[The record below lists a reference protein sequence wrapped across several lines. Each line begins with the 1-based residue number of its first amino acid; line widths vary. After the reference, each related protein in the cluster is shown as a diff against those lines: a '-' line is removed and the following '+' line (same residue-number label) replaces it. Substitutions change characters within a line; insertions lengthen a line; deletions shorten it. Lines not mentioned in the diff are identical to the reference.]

1 MPKTSSIRSSV
12 LVELRLVTDSWYR
25 GCIASRGKNYAT
37 SEFGV
42 FARSVGVKPL
52 KFCSTATRLQRRR
65 RESRLR
71 RSTLLRQKFF
81 SQRVVNV
88 WNKLTASVVEATS
101 VNTFKKRLD
110 EWIDVELIISPVLL
124 IHYCYKLQV
133 TSYPPSFGI
142 RIVVLDIRGCVR
154 NVSQS
159 AIWLYDKTPA
169 WHTQTSTRHLRALSH
184 ASPGRYN

>member
-1 MPKTSSIRSSV
+1 MPKTSSIRSAV

-65 RESRLR
+65 RES
-71 RSTLLRQKFF
+71 LLRQKFF

-101 VNTFKKRLD
+101 VYFQEEIGRMDRCGINYKP
-110 EWIDVELIISPVLL
+110 SASYPLL
-124 IHYCYKLQV
+124 LQV
-133 TSYPPSFGI
+133 TSYKLPSLVRHTNRRFGHQRMCTKRLAI
-142 RIVVLDIRGCVR
+142 RDLAVR
-154 NVSQS
+154 
-159 AIWLYDKTPA
+159 
-169 WHTQTSTRHLRALSH
+169 
-184 ASPGRYN
+184 